1 MNVCFLLLFFLHEKA
16 RVSLFLVSVQDLHF
30 RDPEFYNIC
39 ILKNYL
45 QQYLSQCLLCHFFFF
60 SPLQVRDIVLHPEMF
75 SVQNGL
81 LTPTLKAKRTEL
93 RSHFREQIDELYA
106 KIKM

>member
-60 SPLQVRDIVLHPEMF
+60 PSAGEGHCVTSRDVLCPERSPDSNPE
-75 SVQNGL
+75 SQ
-81 LTPTLKAKRTEL
+81 E
-93 RSHFREQIDELYA
+93 D
-106 KIKM
+106 